1 MSERFKILFLT
12 GCMFVVGLHLEGS
25 IRLLL
30 EGWVGPY
37 RAELRGADEGPAAG
51 TVAVS
56 ASLAEAE
63 WTPGNAPGL

>member
-30 EGWVGPY
+30 EGWLGPY
-37 RAELRGADEGPAAG
+37 RAELRVADEGPAAD

-63 WTPGNAPGL
+63 WTPGNTPGL